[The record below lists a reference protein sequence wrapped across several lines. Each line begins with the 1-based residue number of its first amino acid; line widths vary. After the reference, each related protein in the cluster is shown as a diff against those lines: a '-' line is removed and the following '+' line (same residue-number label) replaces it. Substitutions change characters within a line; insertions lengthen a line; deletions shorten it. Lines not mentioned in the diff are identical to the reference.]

1 MSGGFGLV
9 ALDLGDVSPDAARR
23 VPLTT
28 WFRFRRA
35 VEGTPSALVVL
46 EQEAH
51 ARSCAEVVLE
61 LQSAGFNLQASAEAS
76 PAHARIFT
84 GLHTEAALIRG
95 HAQKKFAASA
105 KPAKFS
111 TNAAWAV

>member
-35 VEGTPSALVVL
+35 VEGTPAALVVL

-51 ARSCAEVVLE
+51 AKSCAALVLE
-61 LQSAGFNLQASAEAS
+61 MHSSDFSLQSSADTT
-76 PAHARIFT
+76 PTHARVFSSLAIQ
-84 GLHTEAALIRG
+84 AALIRG
-95 HAQKKFAASA
+95 HAQKKFAASS

-111 TNAAWAV
+111 IQTAWAI